1 MFLRFFACAVKTFL
15 NFPCNTSIA
24 FWGRDAVSSSFIF
37 KYPRKVSAMDS
48 DGLFSVV
55 GLNSDAKR
63 FLEDGFVVFGEF
75 VADK

>member
-1 MFLRFFACAVKTFL
+1 
-15 NFPCNTSIA
+15 
-24 FWGRDAVSSSFIF
+24 
-37 KYPRKVSAMDS
+37 MDS